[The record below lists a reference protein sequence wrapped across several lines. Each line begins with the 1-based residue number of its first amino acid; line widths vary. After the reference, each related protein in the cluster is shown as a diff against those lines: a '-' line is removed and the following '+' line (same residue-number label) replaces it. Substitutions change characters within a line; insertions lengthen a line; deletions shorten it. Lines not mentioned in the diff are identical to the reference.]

1 MTTLTIDIIEKLKC
15 HLRAERFF
23 LNIFPDLFY
32 VFSDIKCN
40 VLAKEREFS
49 TYKKYQTLFL
59 SLYSLFFHYHCLI
72 DFDIEGFLLQV
83 TTIIHTSIFLEG
95 S

>member
-49 TYKKYQTLFL
+49 TYKKYQTLFVSLLTFLPL
-59 SLYSLFFHYHCLI
+59 SLPKLI
-72 DFDIEGFLLQV
+72 LTLKGYFCR
-83 TTIIHTSIFLEG
+83 
-95 S
+95 